1 MSIEQPSNE
10 RPSNESASNFDEE
23 PWEAEI
29 AGLLS
34 GLPTIEPPPGFI
46 ASAVDHR
53 PMFAG
58 RTLLGLGLVA
68 IVALVGALGVGAF
81 DPDRVVPPIDSLQAR
96 HSAGVAVQA
105 LLDAEEAGVPP
116 VSLPEE
122 FEPTGSYEDDE
133 FSISLYE
140 STQGAVSVFAQDGQ
154 LDWSKMPADGVD
166 QVGGRPTWTD
176 PEGQV
181 AVFESSD
188 STVTVIGLS
197 ETHLADLLDGLSAS
211 GGLLHQAR
219 QAASAISSEL
229 GFRPL
234 D

>member
-1 MSIEQPSNE
+1 MSIERPSIE
-10 RPSNESASNFDEE
+10 RPSSFDEE

-29 AGLLS
+29 AGLL
-34 GLPTIEPPPGFI
+34 GRLPTIEPPPGFI
-46 ASAVDHR
+46 TSAVDHR

-68 IVALVGALGVGAF
+68 TVALVGALGVGVF
-81 DPDRVVPPIDSLQAR
+81 DPDRVVPPLDSLQAR
-96 HSAGVAVQA
+96 HTSGASGQA
-105 LLDAEEAGVPP
+105 LLDAEEAGASP
-116 VSLPEE
+116 VSLPDE
-122 FEPTGSYEDDE
+122 FEPAGSYEEDE

-140 STQGAVSVFAQDGQ
+140 STQGAVSVFAQDGP
-154 LDWSKMPADGVD
+154 LDWSKLPADGVD
-166 QVGGRPTWTD
+166 QVGGRPAWTD
-176 PEGQV
+176 PEGRV
-181 AVFESSD
+181 AVFESRD

-219 QAASAISSEL
+219 QAANAMSSEL
-229 GFRPL
+229 GFRHL